1 MARRRNFRIIFAPV
15 DMRTRSCLQRI
26 SPTDLLAHRMGRS
39 GAISLKS
46 NKICKPFLPRSRRH
60 LEVDTLRKQKRKLK
74 KQIKAASS
82 EETNGLLVIWRQ
94 LKARHSALSRVESAR
109 KKRSQKRKN
118 QKRFIRD
125 PFQFARQL
133 FQQPKSG
140 TLIVDRE
147 ELETHL
153 KKSYSDPTREI
164 PLEETTGLV
173 WPAAPGIKF
182 DSKPPS
188 LQEVI
193 AVVNKAR
200 A

>member
-1 MARRRNFRIIFAPV
+1 M
-15 DMRTRSCLQRI
+15 
-26 SPTDLLAHRMGRS
+26 
-39 GAISLKS
+39 
-46 NKICKPFLPRSRRH
+46 
-60 LEVDTLRKQKRKLK
+60 DTLLKQKRKLK
-74 KQIKAASS
+74 KQIKTACS

-94 LKARHSALSRVESAR
+94 LKARHSALSRAESAR
-109 KKRSQKRKN
+109 KKHSQKRKK
-118 QKRFIRD
+118 QECFIGD

-153 KKSYSDPTREI
+153 KKTYSDPIREI

-173 WPAAPGIKF
+173 WPAALGIKF

-188 LQEVI
+188 
-193 AVVNKAR
+193 
-200 A
+200 